1 MWNSQ
6 EPLKLLL
13 SMPAQLTRENI
24 ENLQAV
30 IDVDKIINSQKFKR
44 DLCGEYAP
52 FCDYCDK
59 SVRFP
64 CAHAYV
70 KMKQSEGLDVEVPE
84 EVYNSLKIEQE
95 AVEEVAPAEETETE
109 EVNEEEEAPKKRIS
123 IAVAKKIR

>member
-13 SMPAQLTRENI
+13 SMPAQLTRENV

-30 IDVDKIINSQKFKR
+30 IDVDKIINSLRFKR
-44 DLCGEYAP
+44 DSCGEHDP
-52 FCDYCDK
+52 LCDYCDK

-109 EVNEEEEAPKKRIS
+109 EVNEEEEAPIKRIR

>member
-109 EVNEEEEAPKKRIS
+109 EINEEEELL
-123 IAVAKKIR
+123 